1 MDFCKLFFG
10 GKIFDVFLLFFF
22 ENKYKARRLKKVDPK
37 KMSNFIICTVGPK
50 LGVGRKMKKT

>member
-22 ENKYKARRLKKVDPK
+22 EDKDKGKSFKKVDPK
-37 KMSNFIICTVGPK
+37 KT
-50 LGVGRKMKKT
+50 